1 MKVKTSGFRELE
13 AKLREMDITVARKK
27 GIARRALDRA
37 AEPIAAEWRRGV
49 DVEKGDLKRSIKT
62 GNRAQTRG
70 TRRFKRGAGQD
81 IVERYIGIDARE
93 NERLGPI
100 GKSRGYA
107 FYEEFG
113 DDNRPANPAG
123 RRAWESK
130 KMGALDDIKE
140 TLADEIYKVARRLAK

>member
-13 AKLREMDITVARKK
+13 AKLRGMDITVARKK

-62 GNRAQTRG
+62 GNRASTRG

-81 IVERYIGIDARE
+81 IVERYIGIDASE
-93 NERLGPI
+93 GPEGRLLVYPYI
-100 GKSRGYA
+100 
-107 FYEEFG
+107 EEFG
-113 DDNRPANPAG
+113 SESEPANPAG

-140 TLADEIYKVARRLAK
+140 TLADEIDKVARRLAK